1 MQESEKKVIA
11 PTSKVV
17 QAVEEDFVELEETY
31 NDPDDICSM
40 SVIEYE
46 I

>member
-1 MQESEKKVIA
+1 MQHAQPKVIA
-11 PTSKVV
+11 PSAKAV

-31 NDPDDICSM
+31 HDPDDICSM

>member
-11 PTSKVV
+11 PTPKVV
-17 QAVEEDFVELEETY
+17 KAVEEDFVELEETY
-31 NDPDDICSM
+31 HDPDDICSM